1 MMRTNDEMM
10 PLPNEGVS
18 DSGEDDGSFEELLEQ
33 YGEPVAEREIGELIR
48 ARVVDVKKEYVL
60 LDVGDKAE
68 GIVDIREFVD
78 FRGNVTV
85 APGDEVEV
93 VILGRDS
100 ETGQVRLSHRK
111 AKQRSTWA
119 RIVEAHEKNYTVLGV
134 VKKVTPKG
142 LLVDVGIP
150 AFMPASQVDI
160 HRVENLASFVGQ
172 EVEAYVIDVDNQ
184 RQRAVLSRRKK
195 QEEDLKRKRAELL
208 ASLEE
213 GATVTG
219 KVKNIT
225 EHGVFVDLGGVDAL
239 VPREEVAWE
248 KRVDPAEVL
257 KVGYNYKFKVI
268 GVNRER
274 ERVTLSRRQLKP
286 DPWEKIEQNYPLE
299 LVVTGTVIN
308 LTPTAAYVVLEDG
321 LEGRIHRDHLSWALT
336 VRKPSDILK
345 EGDTV
350 KAMVIGYDHN
360 KRLIELSLKQ
370 ITMDPWLEV
379 ESKYPVGS
387 RVKVKVMDVVD
398 YGAFVQL
405 DETTKGLIHVSD
417 MSYDR
422 NFKNPKKL
430 VSPGDEIEA
439 VVLKIDKEARRI
451 NLGIKQLEDDPFE
464 TFLAQHPENSVVTG
478 TVKNVTDFGV
488 FVELAPRVEGL
499 LHKSQWDR
507 HRVEKLEDVVK
518 PGDTVTAKIIKVD
531 HEDRKISLSRR
542 QYLLDEERR
551 QVEKYTKQE
560 PVDAKINLGELLG
573 NVKPKLTE

>member
-1 MMRTNDEMM
+1 
-10 PLPNEGVS
+10 
-18 DSGEDDGSFEELLEQ
+18 
-33 YGEPVAEREIGELIR
+33 
-48 ARVVDVKKEYVL
+48 
-60 LDVGDKAE
+60 
-68 GIVDIREFVD
+68 
-78 FRGNVTV
+78 
-85 APGDEVEV
+85 
-93 VILGRDS
+93 
-100 ETGQVRLSHRK
+100 
-111 AKQRSTWA
+111 
-119 RIVEAHEKNYTVLGV
+119 
-134 VKKVTPKG
+134 
-142 LLVDVGIP
+142 
-150 AFMPASQVDI
+150 
-160 HRVENLASFVGQ
+160 
-172 EVEAYVIDVDNQ
+172 
-184 RQRAVLSRRKK
+184 
-195 QEEDLKRKRAELL
+195 LKRKRAELL

>member
-18 DSGEDDGSFEELLEQ
+18 DSGEDEGSFEELLEQ
-33 YGEPVAEREIGELIR
+33 YVEPVAEREIGELIR

-68 GIVDIREFVD
+68 GIVDIREFTD
-78 FRGNVTV
+78 FRGNVNV
-85 APGDEVEV
+85 APGDEAEV

-160 HRVENLASFVGQ
+160 HRVENLAAFVGQ

-213 GATVTG
+213 GSTVTG

-248 KRVDPAEVL
+248 KRVDPAGVL

-286 DPWEKIEQNYPLE
+286 DPWEKIEQDYPLE

-308 LTPTAAYVVLEDG
+308 LTPTAAYIVLEDG

-387 RVKVKVMDVVD
+387 RVKVKVLDVVD

-451 NLGIKQLEDDPFE
+451 NLGIKQLEDDPFD

>member
-33 YGEPVAEREIGELIR
+33 YVEPVAEREIGELIR

-405 DETTKGLIHVSD
+405 DETTKGLIHVTD

-573 NVKPKLTE
+573 NVKPKLE

>member
-33 YGEPVAEREIGELIR
+33 YVEPVAEREIGELIR

-150 AFMPASQVDI
+150 AFMPASQVNI

>member
-33 YGEPVAEREIGELIR
+33 YVEPVAEREIGELIR